1 MLLSATFFTVDC
13 TRMPLDTW
21 LAFFVASW
29 LISLSPG
36 AGAVSCM
43 SAGMRFGYRRALW
56 NIVGLEL
63 GILLILA
70 VVAAGLGAVL
80 AASTVA
86 FTAVKWLGVAYLAWL
101 GIQQWRAPAIS
112 PQVDVARASDATAKA
127 LLIRGFL
134 VNATNPKGI
143 LFMLAVLP
151 QFIDPARPQ
160 LVQYAIC
167 GTTLLFTDLVVMS
180 GYTGLAARAL
190 RLLRAPRHLRAVNR
204 AFGGLF
210 IAAGALLATFRRAL

>member
-1 MLLSATFFTVDC
+1 
-13 TRMPLDTW
+13 MPLDTW

-43 SAGMRFGYRRALW
+43 SAGMRFGYRRALP

-63 GILLILA
+63 GILLVLTI
-70 VVAAGLGAVL
+70 VAAGLGAVL

-86 FTAVKWLGVAYLAWL
+86 FAAVKWLGVAYLVWL
-101 GIQQWRAPAIS
+101 GIQQWRAPVIAPEI
-112 PQVDVARASDATAKA
+112 DAAATASGSATA
-127 LLIRGFL
+127 LLLRGFL

-160 LVQYAIC
+160 LVQYVIC
-167 GTTLLFTDLVVMS
+167 GGTLLFTDLVVMS
-180 GYTGLAARAL
+180 GYTGLAARLL
-190 RLLRAPRHLRAVNR
+190 RLLRAPHHLRAMNR

-210 IAAGALLATFRRAL
+210 IAAGAFLATFRRAV